1 ADGQL
6 RTELARIARMLGNER
21 ERAKVLEKALTAVG
35 ELGSLQSELLLEL
48 AQLWDENVGDVDEAE
63 SAYTR
68 LIAVDPEDAETVL
81 GASRALERIHLGK
94 GDHAQ
99 LAEDLRR
106 QVRLDDDVDE
116 KRRLLGRLADLL
128 GEIRHDPGAASS
140 IRATSMRCARSS
152 GSTSRRASGR
162 SSSTCSRRAT
172 PRSPTRT
179 SRRPSPAASAR
190 STRRSSPT
198 RRTRSSPT
206 TICSRASGRTTR

>member
-1 ADGQL
+1 L
-6 RTELARIARMLGNER
+6 RTELARLARMLGNER

-106 QVRLDDDVDE
+106 LGAEEGHLRVDE
-116 KRRLLGRLADLL
+116 LFAHRLRVAAFAVAALVEVED
-128 GEIRHDPGAASS
+128 EEGAAE
-140 IRATSMRCARSS
+140 AL
-152 GSTSRRASGR
+152 
-162 SSSTCSRRAT
+162 
-172 PRSPTRT
+172 
-179 SRRPSPAASAR
+179 
-190 STRRSSPT
+190 
-198 RRTRSSPT
+198 
-206 TICSRASGRTTR
+206 